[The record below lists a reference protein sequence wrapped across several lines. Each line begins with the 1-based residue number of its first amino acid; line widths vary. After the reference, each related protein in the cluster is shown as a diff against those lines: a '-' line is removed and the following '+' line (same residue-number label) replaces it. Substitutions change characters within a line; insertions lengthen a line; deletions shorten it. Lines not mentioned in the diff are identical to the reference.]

1 MREGAFLGCLKNLLY
16 EFKLRYPLLWSNEDL
31 IRYSPC
37 QWLISLQNLVDGMN
51 PDVWESLFPASVT
64 ETPQRTLFSLPLG
77 VRKFQKKF
85 VSFHE
90 SLDYTNCI
98 SLAKVKSPA
107 FCAFLQDMSSD
118 SASTFITQL
127 PGKFIFNL
135 KDHEWL
141 VSMRLRLGFWPFG
154 LLQNSTCICKNK
166 HKASFHHLVNCS
178 KFIYC
183 RSILHNSLR
192 DTCLEMFKAN
202 GFHGKVEPLLSH
214 LSDHPDSTQ
223 KRGDFI
229 GPWLSCQEIVVDF
242 TTVDPCKASAI
253 ANILNPSND
262 PLKDAENAK
271 VSKYG
276 HQVAALNSRR
286 HNNIVFQPFAV
297 SLEISVRFLSLCI
310 DMLIPFCPSC
320 LEATTFRN

>member
-141 VSMRLRLGFWPFG
+141 VSMRLRLGFVSED
-154 LLQNSTCICKNK
+154 N
-166 HKASFHHLVNCS
+166 
-178 KFIYC
+178 
-183 RSILHNSLR
+183 
-192 DTCLEMFKAN
+192 DT
-202 GFHGKVEPLLSH
+202 
-214 LSDHPDSTQ
+214 
-223 KRGDFI
+223 
-229 GPWLSCQEIVVDF
+229 
-242 TTVDPCKASAI
+242 
-253 ANILNPSND
+253 
-262 PLKDAENAK
+262 
-271 VSKYG
+271 
-276 HQVAALNSRR
+276 
-286 HNNIVFQPFAV
+286 
-297 SLEISVRFLSLCI
+297 
-310 DMLIPFCPSC
+310 
-320 LEATTFRN
+320 